1 MLHKHVGYDN
11 VGYDDKPAVY
21 YPKVAPTHGNGPLW
35 RDAIEKT
42 TYRSKIKYGHK
53 KDTKVVNETPRTKKH
68 VKSQI
73 PSVVYGRQYIPLKY
87 RNNPTVNPIEN
98 SDNDKWKNRS
108 FRENK
113 DIDGWSTGGDNL
125 ESNIANF
132 NNQLHRDNYEVH
144 KVSHNGLTTVA
155 TEEDG
160 FHHLSFSQID
170 ANDYQKRLENFEVS
184 LDLSQP
190 DFVTERSIGNKF
202 PISDFIHTKKNEK
215 RYNTIDD
222 LVNEPWI
229 STYPTDIVDYPA
241 PRKSE
246 NAGTTTTVT
255 IQPTKS
261 SQTEEMTSMK
271 ADNAHITKTT
281 DKNNVE
287 VQGEPVDRKFVSS
300 SFDWDDDYGN
310 YNYDNEKYVDYGEY
324 GDYGYT
330 TRQQLNSKIDGPYR
344 EKTRLQND
352 PEDFDYNLQPNYPK
366 GVNRHQTYNG
376 ISSGN
381 QAQQKIHPELPSTII
396 SPFDFEENSYF
407 GKRSG
412 VNRVQQAFEDLKM
425 STNFEAMKIQGK
437 QKAHQSVVEPRTIQT
452 ESPLETLKAITEE
465 KNKAKFSNNVYPID
479 TEAPKIEERQ
489 FVVPKSSSGSL
500 PKTNSFM
507 RGMETKHHDP
517 FTNYPKFSKMMNNAR
532 EREQPNNLEIAR
544 PKRQRYTA
552 AKLKNTKPNN
562 RLNWENEF
570 HERSNSPRLS
580 SKSKETFPTF
590 GIDEGLMDNG
600 FNQNA
605 LVLDAV
611 QKVNQYMHTGEGPEP
626 TNFPRFEDLLFTNI
640 QDSGREPT
648 FMEDFLKI
656 PINKTKRVPDVHV
669 FSTINP
675 HLNLEHQVLKSAN
688 FDEKI
693 KSTSLPLKKKP
704 PLSHDILPSRP
715 KEMHNSDNLRPSK
728 NVKKSVGT
736 KTKFHPQKSENSKF
750 PSPSWKDLAATTP
763 ETYPNVPFYQVT
775 KRPFLQEDLNV
786 LRHLPKIPSPASPSK
801 RELPK
806 LPSPTSPTKRE
817 LWRHQISKIKPTN
830 AGSNIKEV
838 EAPDLMINTT
848 PSPIKKKLSQIVE
861 SVPVVVQAK
870 LKLKPEPK
878 GQLFNDHDENGFK
891 LSDGHPTFQTELS
904 QFAPGSEFFD
914 LPSDFP
920 QNHLDVE
927 IDTDSKL
934 SPPPNVFPK
943 NIFPN
948 LEPSSKNGDKRA
960 PMLKQIKKLNL
971 KPQKP
976 KKPKKKPVFHLP
988 IIKRPTFLKPK
999 GKGNKKPSDKSIPK
1013 KKLIPVQPPHK
1024 PSQRPKNNKK
1034 ITINEYILKR
1044 LPKIP
1049 HNLPKFKFPPM
1060 PTFPTISKGK
1070 GNRPKGIKK
1079 YGPAPTGFIDL
1090 SDLKLP
1096 FMDPSL
1102 PTLTEV
1108 QEALFEKPNLAEKAV
1123 KGYQGLL
1130 EDMKAKTED
1139 VSRSIVTSLDG
1150 SAHERSSEIGSH
1162 SGMLQLIPQSSET
1175 SYAVRRM
1182 SFDED
1187 LPNLNESENDGENEY
1202 DSDSERSLSERSKK
1216 TFNDKRVVEL
1226 NTRVSSN
1233 TRTLKNDVNSMETSS
1248 NDSRKK
1254 KLQLP
1259 DNKKEVENIEAAF
1272 RNAKQPDTRSMSN
1285 KKQTAGINE
1294 SNMGMEYT
1302 YPKVS
1307 SDLSRPEFV
1316 EVEDNVRVKNKD
1328 NRKKGFRQGDADDKN
1343 NVLMMSDSGQ
1353 NKKPPTQNV
1362 VNTKANKMSKQQKMQ
1377 SQSKNND
1384 PQHLSGRKAFSNKA
1398 KVGDLKNLIDKSK
1411 IKKVRKQGTNMYGQ
1425 YKKLPRNFGY
1435 KKWGL
1440 RLPPKMIPVGR
1451 RTNRRPRKSEIK
1463 QNKNASK
1470 LRYQNFLKRKFKID
1484 NESPLSE
1491 EDSANSRM
1499 QKLKTSDQSPNNTI
1513 HISKNLQ
1520 NNAINE
1526 SKKIQKGIQ
1535 SSIRKEE
1542 HIQSDEPLPDPMKLA
1557 MPWETQLSYNV
1568 NKYLSGLVDRN
1579 DIQPSIHEQELL
1591 KDEPLPVPMKR
1602 VMPPTTRSKYNV
1614 EKYSSDVL
1622 NEEES
1627 PFSNENIEPRPV
1639 LPKRHSLSEW
1649 EEFPIELSKRQSS
1662 HSPKH
1667 RRSRKTETSQLS
1679 VKQRLNNLLRKNV
1692 FMSS

>member
-53 KDTKVVNETPRTKKH
+53 KDTKVVNETPRSKKH

-73 PSVVYGRQYIPLKY
+73 PSVVYGRQYIPVKY
-87 RNNPTVNPIEN
+87 RNNPTVNPTEN

-241 PRKSE
+241 RRKSE

-281 DKNNVE
+281 DKDNVE

-381 QAQQKIHPELPSTII
+381 QAQQKIHPERPSTIV

-465 KNKAKFSNNVYPID
+465 KNKVKFSNNVYPID

-517 FTNYPKFSKMMNNAR
+517 FTNYPKFSKMMNSGR

-736 KTKFHPQKSENSKF
+736 KTKLQPQKSKNSNF

-775 KRPFLQEDLNV
+775 KRPFLEEDLNV

-838 EAPDLMINTT
+838 KAPDLMIKST
-848 PSPIKKKLSQIVE
+848 PSPIKKKLSQLVE
-861 SVPVVVQAK
+861 SDSVVVQAK

-878 GQLFNDHDENGFK
+878 GQLFNDHDQHGFK

-904 QFAPGSEFFD
+904 QFVPGSEFFD

-943 NIFPN
+943 IIFPN
-948 LEPSSKNGDKRA
+948 FEPSSKNGDKRA
-960 PMLKQIKKLNL
+960 PMLKQIKKINL

-1024 PSQRPKNNKK
+1024 PGQRPKNNKK

-1049 HNLPKFKFPPM
+1049 QNLPKFKFPPM

-1123 KGYQGLL
+1123 KGYQGLF

-1202 DSDSERSLSERSKK
+1202 DSDSERSLSERIEN
-1216 TFNDKRVVEL
+1216 TFHDERVVEL

-1302 YPKVS
+1302 YPKAS

-1384 PQHLSGRKAFSNKA
+1384 PQHLSGRKTFSNRA
-1398 KVGDLKNLIDKSK
+1398 KVGALKNLIDKSK

-1425 YKKLPRNFGY
+1425 YKKLPKNFGY

-1499 QKLKTSDQSPNNTI
+1499 QKLKTTDQSPNNTI

-1526 SKKIQKGIQ
+1526 SKTSKKGIQ

-1568 NKYLSGLVDRN
+1568 NKYLSGLVDKN

-1639 LPKRHSLSEW
+1639 FPKRHSLSEW